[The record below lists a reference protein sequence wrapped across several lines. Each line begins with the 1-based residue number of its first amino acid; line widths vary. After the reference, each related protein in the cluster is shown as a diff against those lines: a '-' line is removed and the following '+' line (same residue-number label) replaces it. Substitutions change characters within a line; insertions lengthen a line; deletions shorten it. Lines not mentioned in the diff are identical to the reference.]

1 MSGYPSAA
9 DLIEA
14 VRAFLQEIEA
24 SLVGREAFHAKVA
37 GNVLGIVE
45 RELRQGP
52 DRVEAEALAGLLG
65 RDAPLA
71 ELRAGVCAA
80 LREGQMSVDT
90 PGLLDGLTT
99 ATLAKLAVDNP
110 RFSTYR
116 RLTEAKP

>member
-1 MSGYPSAA
+1 MSGHPSAA

-45 RELRQGP
+45 RELRLQP
-52 DRVEAEALAGLLG
+52 DRVEAEVLARIVGES
-65 RDAPLA
+65 APLP
-71 ELRAGVCAA
+71 ELRAEACAA
-80 LREGQMSVDT
+80 FRVGRLTTDT
-90 PGLLDGLTT
+90 PGVLDDLIT
-99 ATLAKLAVDNP
+99 AALAKLAVDNP

-116 RLTEAKP
+116 RLKEPTS